1 MGKQKKTRKYAT
13 MKRMLSLRDQRLK
26 EKDRLKPKKKEKK
39 DPSALKEREIP
50 QHPSCLFFQYNTQL
64 GPPYHI
70 LVDTNFINFSIKAK
84 LDLVQSMMD
93 CLYAKCIPCITDCVM
108 AEIEKLGQ
116 KYRVALS
123 DSSLFIERAWLWPD
137 AVAQACNPSTLGGRG
152 GWITRS
158 TDRDHLG
165 QHGETPSLLK
175 LQKISWARWCVP
187 VIPAAREAEA
197 GELPEPRRRRLRIAK
212 DPRFERLPCTHK
224 GTYADDC
231 LVQRVTQHKCYIVA
245 TVDRD
250 LKRRI
255 RKIPGV
261 PIMYISNH
269 RYNIE
274 RMPDDYGAPRF

>member
-39 DPSALKEREIP
+39 DPSALKEREVP

-116 KYRVALS
+116 KYRVAL
-123 DSSLFIERAWLWPD
+123 
-137 AVAQACNPSTLGGRG
+137 
-152 GWITRS
+152 
-158 TDRDHLG
+158 
-165 QHGETPSLLK
+165 
-175 LQKISWARWCVP
+175 
-187 VIPAAREAEA
+187 
-197 GELPEPRRRRLRIAK
+197 RIAK

-269 RYNIE
+269 RCRFDGRSQSSHLEPRDGSFRLKMTTLDCLPLNCSMSENELLFCLIHCTSVSHCYSSL
-274 RMPDDYGAPRF
+274 DYFLINTFIL

>member
-1 MGKQKKTRKYAT
+1 MLLNTGSTLYLSLLSISIPTTGKCAENVSIFDCVTSNRIDTRGKGRKFHTNRWSQIETMGKQKTRKFAA
-13 MKRMLSLRDQRLK
+13 MKRMINLKDHRIK
-26 EKDRLKPKKKEKK
+26 EKDRAKAKEKKKK
-39 DPSALKEREIP
+39 DPSELKEREVTKY
-50 QHPSCLFFQYNTQL
+50 PSCLFFQYNTQL
-64 GPPYHI
+64 GPPYHV

-84 LDLVQSMMD
+84 LDIVQSMMD

-108 AEIEKLGQ
+108 AEIEKLGM
-116 KYRVALS
+116 KYRVA
-123 DSSLFIERAWLWPD
+123 
-137 AVAQACNPSTLGGRG
+137 
-152 GWITRS
+152 
-158 TDRDHLG
+158 
-165 QHGETPSLLK
+165 
-175 LQKISWARWCVP
+175 
-187 VIPAAREAEA
+187 
-197 GELPEPRRRRLRIAK
+197 LRIAK

-231 LVQRVTQHKCYIVA
+231 LVQRVTQHKCYILA